1 MAGTGCLIVISGPSG
16 AGKTSIC
23 NALLAQVP
31 GTVWSV
37 SMTTRPP
44 RPGEV
49 DGQSYRFVSRDEFGR
64 HVAAGD
70 LLEHAEYVGQMYGTP
85 RRPVEDAL
93 ASGKNV
99 VMEIDVQGGI
109 QVAAKKPD
117 SVRIFVMPPD
127 AQSLRTRL
135 EGRKTEAAGQLA
147 RRLAQADGEIS
158 AARDSGCYPF
168 FVVNDV
174 LESTVE
180 EVKAI
185 VEKEKA
191 RR

>member
-1 MAGTGCLIVISGPSG
+1 
-16 AGKTSIC
+16 
-23 NALLAQVP
+23 
-31 GTVWSV
+31 
-37 SMTTRPP
+37 MTTRTP

-49 DGQSYRFVSRDEFGR
+49 DGQSYRFVSREEFQR
-64 HVAAGD
+64 RVAAGE
-70 LLEHAEYVGQMYGTP
+70 LLEHAEYVGQLYGTP
-85 RRPVEDAL
+85 RRPIETAL
-93 ASGKNV
+93 AGGKNV

-109 QVAAKKPD
+109 QVASKKPD

-135 EGRKTEAAGQLA
+135 EGRKTEAAEQLA
-147 RRLAQADGEIS
+147 RRLAQADGEIA
-158 AARDSGCYPF
+158 AARDSGCYPY

-180 EVKAI
+180 EVKGI

>member
-1 MAGTGCLIVISGPSG
+1 
-16 AGKTSIC
+16 
-23 NALLAQVP
+23 
-31 GTVWSV
+31 
-37 SMTTRPP
+37 MTTRPP

-49 DGQSYRFVSRDEFGR
+49 DGQSYRFVSREEFQR
-64 HVAAGD
+64 RVAAND
-70 LLEHAEYVGQMYGTP
+70 LLEHAEYVGQLYGTP

-109 QVAAKKPD
+109 QVASKNPN

-135 EGRKTEAAGQLA
+135 EGRKTEAAEQLA
-147 RRLAQADGEIS
+147 RRLAQADGEIA
-158 AARDSGCYPF
+158 AARDSGCYPY

-180 EVKAI
+180 EVKGI

-191 RR
+191 QR